1 VQLLS
6 HLYSQPPPQI
16 TTSTTNATSVA
27 AAGVGAGGEVALSGA
42 ASKELTHQL
51 PRLWPY
57 LRHGLSGVR
66 VSTTT
71 CMERLLAAS
80 KRQGCTEWL
89 QTLLPMMLRLI
100 FQQVLVEN
108 DSRVQAASMRV
119 WSLLLDC
126 SPPEAVA
133 AVLSCPALASNIPG
147 HQTAGGLAGTA
158 APATAAAAPA
168 TGAGAAPATSTGPA
182 GSGGVGVSGPPG
194 VPAPGAAPSG
204 AMGGAA
210 GTGPEAAGRIDGS
223 TSVLRCLLLLA
234 ATPPGH
240 ELDVKGMVVVAEP
253 SATNTSTKAQ
263 TSTGTSAG
271 SGGPPPAKRA
281 RRTGPGGR
289 GGLAGKPQA
298 PSRPIPSQQQAVS
311 AYRPMVHVVG
321 AAGEGSAIAMRVRA
335 AEALGRLCRHINGKD
350 VGFAQSETQAAL
362 AIPSATMRS
371 LVALLLCKWV
381 QSRRA
386 GENVPLAAD
395 APAASPQVQQQL
407 LQALATT
414 ASLPFYPASSHHY
427 SETDTYYSQM
437 QREALALI
445 NACMQAGWLLHTP
458 GDLPVDQLNAEH
470 IMQLLSTVP
479 DAAQV
484 DGPKE
489 RLHSIASSLLVY
501 EQYLHLTSLACCAAA
516 VVHCGCLPPKLNQI
530 IQPLMAAVR
539 KEPEPE
545 IQEVCASALAE
556 LIAACTTRSPS
567 PNDKLVRNV
576 CGMACGDP
584 AHTPVVT
591 VLDLKGQH
599 DADAQ
604 LQDRLQSHASAGATT
619 SGITPMHSMKR
630 LQSQP
635 SVGAPSMPPPSSSTK
650 GAGRASASALEK
662 QGSQQ
667 VGKGDTPAT
676 AVAVASSA
684 AATVESAA
692 QEVSPAAQAAAVAR
706 SGAAAVLRALCKRLG
721 GGLWAQL
728 PMLWDLIASPLAAVL
743 QQQQQQQQQQAAESG
758 NPGAT
763 PFGGAEPDGVA
774 VARAQ
779 ASVHSLQVMRLVG
792 PHLDAS
798 LVPSLDSLLPAL
810 CACVRHAAHPVRKMA
825 SASMAAVAD
834 AWLSQLMP
842 PLLRNLVPL
851 LQSSD
856 AVARLGG
863 VIGGSAL
870 VEALGPRLVP
880 YAVLLVV
887 PLLRCMSDP
896 SPPVRI
902 QASSCFGALVALL
915 PLAQGAPTPAGLD
928 DAQMQTV
935 QQDTAFL
942 MQLLDNKK
950 AEDYQLPMP
959 IAIQLRPYQ
968 QEGIN
973 WLAFLRRFGLH
984 GILADDM
991 GLGKTLQASSIMAAA
1006 LVEQAQGRHD
1016 AGRPNVCLVV
1026 CPSTLVQHWAHEVNK
1041 FIDKSA
1047 LRPVGYSG
1055 NPQERANQQAK
1066 LDKTLGRDSKSPNL
1080 LVMSYEHL
1088 RADIEWV
1095 SSREWLYCILDEG
1108 HTIKSHKSRTAQAC
1122 KRVIACHR
1130 LILSGTPIQNNVL
1143 ELWSLFDFLL
1153 PGFLGPEREFYARY
1167 GKALQAARYS
1177 KKGSR
1182 EAEIGVLA
1190 VDALHKQVMPFILR
1204 RTKAQVLAD
1213 LPPKIIQDVHCQM
1226 SPLQRALYEDF
1237 KESQASGEAASVL
1250 SSGAANA
1257 EDTKGNMHVFQSLHY
1272 MRKLCSHPAFVLD
1285 VRLEE
1290 HRNAAADVLGKGVV
1304 SNPKAL
1310 AAALCNVVHAP
1321 KLLALRELLFQCG
1334 LIQGEGEEAGAGG
1347 DEDLASGGG
1356 GGHRLLVFA
1365 QFKGML
1371 ERVEKDVLQ
1380 PLGVSFL
1387 RIDGSVDATQRFAVV
1402 QRFNSDPTIDVLL
1415 LTTSVGGLG
1424 LNLTSADT
1432 VVFLEHDWN
1441 PMKDLQAMD
1450 RAHRLGQTRTVNVYR
1465 LLMADTL
1472 EEKIM
1477 GLQQFKMD
1485 MANTVVNQ
1493 DNISL
1498 STMDTGQL
1506 LDLFGKQAPPSAG
1519 EAGAAA
1525 AGAQPPKPAKA
1536 TGLEAMLAGMGEL
1549 WDEKEYEQ
1557 QFDMQSFMEKVGRGR
1572 K

>member
-1 VQLLS
+1 M
-6 HLYSQPPPQI
+6 
-16 TTSTTNATSVA
+16 A
-27 AAGVGAGGEVALSGA
+27 
-42 ASKELTHQL
+42 
-51 PRLWPY
+51 
-57 LRHGLSGVR
+57 
-66 VSTTT
+66 
-71 CMERLLAAS
+71 
-80 KRQGCTEWL
+80 
-89 QTLLPMMLRLI
+89 
-100 FQQVLVEN
+100 
-108 DSRVQAASMRV
+108 
-119 WSLLLDC
+119 
-126 SPPEAVA
+126 
-133 AVLSCPALASNIPG
+133 
-147 HQTAGGLAGTA
+147 
-158 APATAAAAPA
+158 
-168 TGAGAAPATSTGPA
+168 
-182 GSGGVGVSGPPG
+182 
-194 VPAPGAAPSG
+194 
-204 AMGGAA
+204 
-210 GTGPEAAGRIDGS
+210 
-223 TSVLRCLLLLA
+223 
-234 ATPPGH
+234 
-240 ELDVKGMVVVAEP
+240 VVAEP
-253 SATNTSTKAQ
+253 PATNEAAKAP
-263 TSTGTSAG
+263 TPEGAPAG
-271 SGGPPPAKRA
+271 SSGPPPAKRA
-281 RRTGPGGR
+281 RTGGRGGRSGPGGR

-298 PSRPIPSQQQAVS
+298 PSRPNPSHQQAGSV
-311 AYRPMVHVVG
+311 YRPVVHVVG

-350 VGFAQSETQAAL
+350 GGFAQSETQTAL
-362 AIPSATMRS
+362 TIPSATMRS
-371 LVALLLCKWV
+371 LVALMLCKWV
-381 QSRRA
+381 QSRLA
-386 GENVPLAAD
+386 AEDAPAAAD
-395 APAASPQVQQQL
+395 ATAASPQVQQQL

-414 ASLPFYPASSHHY
+414 ASLPFYPISSHHY
-427 SETDTYYSQM
+427 SETETYYSQM

-516 VVHCGCLPPKLNQI
+516 VVHCGCLPPKLNQV

-584 AHTPVVT
+584 AHTPLVT
-591 VLDLKGQH
+591 VLDFKGQN

-635 SVGAPSMPPPSSSTK
+635 SIGGPSMPPPSSSVK
-650 GAGRASASALEK
+650 GAGRASTAALEK
-662 QGSQQ
+662 QASQQ
-667 VGKGDTPAT
+667 VGKGDTHAT
-676 AVAVASSA
+676 TAAVASSA

-721 GGLWAQL
+721 GGLWTQL
-728 PMLWDLIASPLAAVL
+728 PMLWDLIASPLVAVLL
-743 QQQQQQQQQQAAESG
+743 QQQQQQQQQQNAG
-758 NPGAT
+758 GGALGTT
-763 PFGGAEPDGVA
+763 PFGGAEPDGAVVA
-774 VARAQ
+774 GAQ
-779 ASVHSLQVMRLVG
+779 ASVHALQIIRLVG

-798 LVPSLDSLLPAL
+798 LAPSLESLLPAL
-810 CACVRHAAHPVRKMA
+810 CACVRHVAHPVRTMA
-825 SASMAAVAD
+825 SSSMAAVTD

-863 VIGGSAL
+863 VLGGSAL

-896 SPPVRI
+896 SPPVRL

-942 MQLLDNKK
+942 MQ
-950 AEDYQLPMP
+950 
-959 IAIQLRPYQ
+959 
-968 QEGIN
+968 
-973 WLAFLRRFGLH
+973 
-984 GILADDM
+984 

-1006 LVEQAQGRHD
+1006 LVEQAQGGQD

-1055 NPQERANQQAK
+1055 NPQERASQQAK
-1066 LDKTLGRDSKSPNL
+1066 LDKTLGRDSASPNM
-1080 LVMSYEHL
+1080 LVISYEHL

-1182 EAEIGVLA
+1182 EAETGVLA

-1250 SSGAANA
+1250 SSAAASA
-1257 EDTKGNMHVFQSLHY
+1257 EDAKGNMHVFQSLHY

-1290 HRNAAADVLGKGVV
+1290 HRNAAAEVLGKGVV
-1304 SNPKAL
+1304 SNPK
-1310 AAALCNVVHAP
+1310 
-1321 KLLALRELLFQCG
+1321 CG
-1334 LIQGEGEEAGAGG
+1334 LIQGEGEEASAGG

-1371 ERVEKDVLQ
+1371 ERVERDVLQ

-1472 EEKIM
+1472 EEKVM

-1519 EAGAAA
+1519 EAGAGA
-1525 AGAQPPKPAKA
+1525 AGAPPSKPAKA

-1557 QFDMQSFMEKVGRGR
+1557 QFDMQSFMEKVGRGQR
-1572 K
+1572 